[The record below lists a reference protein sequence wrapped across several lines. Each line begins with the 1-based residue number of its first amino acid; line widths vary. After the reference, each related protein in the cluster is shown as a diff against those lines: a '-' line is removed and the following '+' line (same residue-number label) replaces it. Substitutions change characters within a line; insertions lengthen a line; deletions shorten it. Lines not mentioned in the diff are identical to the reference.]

1 MKRNSISQKTRKGS
15 TAKSPNR
22 RKSTIKKEPY
32 ISSYQISEGIVK
44 IIIDKIIIN
53 SIYEANM
60 NKINN
65 QLNDYYFEYLQ
76 GQIEPLFEENFI
88 NYTNL
93 KNDENKLF
101 WKTPKP
107 PENQWIEILEPETVE
122 NDRYESSEVNIQEI
136 KSKKEIISETNEG
149 IENIENIENNN
160 NTIKKNQTKE
170 KNVRLKTIRQKN
182 KNEEI
187 LVNDENK
194 NENNNNND
202 IDNKTKNNQKLVNNM
217 ANTIQNNR
225 GKKRIVMVDFPSED
239 IPGIETE
246 FKHDIYEPS
255 NIHILRKDKEEEIKN
270 KEKEIKLNKDK
281 GNALK
286 KKEEIEKLIKNVKT
300 IDSNKFTFDSNGK
313 IISFKA
319 YKLDNLSKD
328 FTFIKNNIKE
338 KNEKE
343 EVVPIKSKKFARQS
357 VKEQNEEIVI
367 RDNSRMFEH
376 YGNEEKK
383 EKNKEKIIPSG
394 SNFKLILPNIG
405 VVIKENNN
413 KKEGSRDFNK
423 YFKKYSMK
431 DYDKILNEYVPLQN
445 KTKIKT
451 KFQKLAQTFV
461 KKTLS
466 DSMDKRNNNFM
477 NNIQMNLST
486 INNKKIEAM
495 NITNPLLTSTDIN
508 QNSENNNTYTNQNSS
523 YIKTSANV
531 SFNKGS
537 GIYNPLMTSSNVKS
551 AKINFSQDKNRNDFS
566 NSIIMKKMGFGSL
579 KLELESLQDL
589 NNESNYRKLSI
600 SKKDNIFGRN
610 FIKSNKFKINNTSK
624 DNPLY
629 VFNKKILT
637 DANFGNITLSQ
648 KRHTEKEN
656 IVTSKHL
663 SKQQAFKELGNTMI
677 SGLKIKFPRNRKV
690 ELSQ

>member
-170 KNVRLKTIRQKN
+170 KNLRLKTIRQKN

-194 NENNNNND
+194 NENNNND

-217 ANTIQNNR
+217 ANTLQNNR

-343 EVVPIKSKKFARQS
+343 EVVPIKSKKFTRQS

-405 VVIKENNN
+405 VVVKENNN

-486 INNKKIEAM
+486 INNKKIETM

-551 AKINFSQDKNRNDFS
+551 AKINFSQDKNRNDFN

>member
-170 KNVRLKTIRQKN
+170 KNLRLKTIRQKN

-194 NENNNNND
+194 NENNNND
-202 IDNKTKNNQKLVNNM
+202 IDNKTKNNQKLVNNT

-225 GKKRIVMVDFPSED
+225 GKKRIVMVEFPSED

-466 DSMDKRNNNFM
+466 DSMDKRNNNFI

-486 INNKKIEAM
+486 INNKKIESM

>member
-170 KNVRLKTIRQKN
+170 KNLRLKTIRQKN

-194 NENNNNND
+194 NENNNND

-343 EVVPIKSKKFARQS
+343 EVAPIKSKKFTRQS

-405 VVIKENNN
+405 VVVKENNN

-466 DSMDKRNNNFM
+466 DSMDKRNNNFI

-486 INNKKIEAM
+486 INNKKIESM

>member
-53 SIYEANM
+53 SIYEANL
-60 NKINN
+60 NQINN

-170 KNVRLKTIRQKN
+170 KNLRLKTIRQKN

-194 NENNNNND
+194 NENNNND

-225 GKKRIVMVDFPSED
+225 GKKRIVMVEFPSED

-313 IISFKA
+313 IISFKT

-343 EVVPIKSKKFARQS
+343 EAVPIKSKKFTRQS

-466 DSMDKRNNNFM
+466 DSMDKRNNNFI

-486 INNKKIEAM
+486 INNKKIESM

-551 AKINFSQDKNRNDFS
+551 AKINFSQDKNRNDFN

-648 KRHTEKEN
+648 KRHTEK
-656 IVTSKHL
+656 
-663 SKQQAFKELGNTMI
+663 
-677 SGLKIKFPRNRKV
+677 
-690 ELSQ
+690 

>member
-170 KNVRLKTIRQKN
+170 KNLRLKTIRQKN

-194 NENNNNND
+194 NENNNND

-343 EVVPIKSKKFARQS
+343 EVVPIKSKKFTRQS

-405 VVIKENNN
+405 VVVKENNN

-466 DSMDKRNNNFM
+466 DSMDKRNNNFI

-486 INNKKIEAM
+486 INNKKIETM

-637 DANFGNITLSQ
+637 DANFGNKIEQ
-648 KRHTEKEN
+648 NDKEKEN
-656 IVTSKHL
+656 IIISKHL
-663 SKQQAFKELGNTMI
+663 SKQQALKELGNSI
-677 SGLKIKFPRNRKV
+677 IIGNKIKYPRNRKV
-690 ELSQ
+690 ELSN

>member
-170 KNVRLKTIRQKN
+170 KNLRLKTIRQKN

-194 NENNNNND
+194 NENNNND

-343 EVVPIKSKKFARQS
+343 EVVPIKSKKFTRQS

-405 VVIKENNN
+405 VVVKENNN

-486 INNKKIEAM
+486 INNKKIETM

-537 GIYNPLMTSSNVKS
+537 GLYNPLMTSSNVKS

>member
-15 TAKSPNR
+15 TAKSPKR

-170 KNVRLKTIRQKN
+170 KNLRLKTIRQKN

-194 NENNNNND
+194 NENNNND

-343 EVVPIKSKKFARQS
+343 EAVPIKSKKFTRQS

-405 VVIKENNN
+405 VVVKENNN

-486 INNKKIEAM
+486 INNKKIETM

-551 AKINFSQDKNRNDFS
+551 AKINFSQDKNRNDFN
-566 NSIIMKKMGFGSL
+566 NSIIMKKIGFGSL

-610 FIKSNKFKINNTSK
+610 FIKSNKFRMNNTSK

>member
-160 NTIKKNQTKE
+160 NTIRKNQTKE
-170 KNVRLKTIRQKN
+170 KNLRLKTIRQKN

-194 NENNNNND
+194 NENNNND

-343 EVVPIKSKKFARQS
+343 EVVPIKSKKFTRQS

-405 VVIKENNN
+405 VVVKENNN

-466 DSMDKRNNNFM
+466 DSLDKRNNNFI

-486 INNKKIEAM
+486 INNKKIESM

>member
-170 KNVRLKTIRQKN
+170 KNLRLKTIRQKN

-194 NENNNNND
+194 NENNNND

-225 GKKRIVMVDFPSED
+225 GKKRIVMVEFPSED

-313 IISFKA
+313 IISFRA

-343 EVVPIKSKKFARQS
+343 EVVPIKSKKFTRQS

-405 VVIKENNN
+405 VVVKENNN

-466 DSMDKRNNNFM
+466 DSMDKRNNNFI

-486 INNKKIEAM
+486 INNKKIESM

-637 DANFGNITLSQ
+637 DANFGNITLTQ

>member
-194 NENNNNND
+194 NENNNND

-343 EVVPIKSKKFARQS
+343 EVVPIKSKKFTRQS

-405 VVIKENNN
+405 VVVKENNN

-486 INNKKIEAM
+486 INNKKIETM

>member
-170 KNVRLKTIRQKN
+170 KNLRLKTIRQKN

-194 NENNNNND
+194 NENNNND

-343 EVVPIKSKKFARQS
+343 EVIPIKSKKFTRQS

-486 INNKKIEAM
+486 INNKKIETM

>member
-170 KNVRLKTIRQKN
+170 KNLRLKTIRQKN

-194 NENNNNND
+194 NENNNND

-343 EVVPIKSKKFARQS
+343 EVVPIKSKKFTRQS

-405 VVIKENNN
+405 VVVKENNN

-466 DSMDKRNNNFM
+466 DSMDKRNNNFI

-486 INNKKIEAM
+486 INNKKIESM

-610 FIKSNKFKINNTSK
+610 FIKSNKFRINNTSK

>member
-170 KNVRLKTIRQKN
+170 KNLRLKTIRQKN

-194 NENNNNND
+194 NENNNND

-343 EVVPIKSKKFARQS
+343 DVVPIKSKKFARQS

-405 VVIKENNN
+405 VVVKENNN

-486 INNKKIEAM
+486 INNKKIESM

>member
-170 KNVRLKTIRQKN
+170 KNLRLKTIRQKN

-194 NENNNNND
+194 NENNNND

-343 EVVPIKSKKFARQS
+343 EVVPIKSKKFTRQS

-405 VVIKENNN
+405 VVVKENNN

-466 DSMDKRNNNFM
+466 DSMDKRNNNFI

-486 INNKKIEAM
+486 INNKKIETM

>member
-53 SIYEANM
+53 SIYESNM
-60 NKINN
+60 NQINN

-107 PENQWIEILEPETVE
+107 QENQWIEILEPETVE

-170 KNVRLKTIRQKN
+170 KNLRLKTIRQKN

-194 NENNNNND
+194 NENNNND

-313 IISFKA
+313 IISFRA

-343 EVVPIKSKKFARQS
+343 EVVPIKSKKFTRQS

-466 DSMDKRNNNFM
+466 DSMDKRNNNFI
-477 NNIQMNLST
+477 NNFQMNLSA
-486 INNKKIEAM
+486 INNKKIETM

-610 FIKSNKFKINNTSK
+610 FIKSNKFRINNTSK

>member
-160 NTIKKNQTKE
+160 NTIRKNQTKE
-170 KNVRLKTIRQKN
+170 KNLRLKTIRQKN

-194 NENNNNND
+194 NENNNND

-343 EVVPIKSKKFARQS
+343 EVVPIKSKKFTRQS

-466 DSMDKRNNNFM
+466 DSMDKRNNNFI

-486 INNKKIEAM
+486 INNKKIESM

>member
-170 KNVRLKTIRQKN
+170 KNLRLKTIRQKN

-194 NENNNNND
+194 NENNNND
-202 IDNKTKNNQKLVNNM
+202 IDNKTKNNQKIVNNM

-225 GKKRIVMVDFPSED
+225 GKKRIVMVEFPSED

-343 EVVPIKSKKFARQS
+343 EVVPIKSKKFTRQS

-405 VVIKENNN
+405 VVVKENNN

-423 YFKKYSMK
+423 YFKKYSMQ

-486 INNKKIEAM
+486 INNKKIESM

-537 GIYNPLMTSSNVKS
+537 GLYNPLMTSSNVKS

>member
-170 KNVRLKTIRQKN
+170 KNSRLKTIRQKN

-194 NENNNNND
+194 NENNNND
-202 IDNKTKNNQKLVNNM
+202 IDNKTKNNQKLVNNT

-405 VVIKENNN
+405 VVVKENNN

-466 DSMDKRNNNFM
+466 DSMDKRNNNFI

-486 INNKKIEAM
+486 INNKKIETM

-648 KRHTEKEN
+648 KRHIEKEN

>member
-170 KNVRLKTIRQKN
+170 KNLRLKTIRQKN

-194 NENNNNND
+194 NENNNND

-405 VVIKENNN
+405 VVVKENNN

-466 DSMDKRNNNFM
+466 DSMDKRNNNFI

-486 INNKKIEAM
+486 INNKKIETM

>member
-170 KNVRLKTIRQKN
+170 KNLRLKTIRQKN

-194 NENNNNND
+194 NENNNND

-405 VVIKENNN
+405 VVVKENNN

-466 DSMDKRNNNFM
+466 DSMDKRNNNFI

-486 INNKKIEAM
+486 INNKKIESM

>member
-170 KNVRLKTIRQKN
+170 KNLRLKTIRQKN

-194 NENNNNND
+194 NENNNND

-225 GKKRIVMVDFPSED
+225 GKKRIVMVEFPSED

-405 VVIKENNN
+405 VVVKENNN

-466 DSMDKRNNNFM
+466 DSMDKRNNNFI

-486 INNKKIEAM
+486 INNKKIETM

-610 FIKSNKFKINNTSK
+610 FIKSNKFRINNTSK

>member
-53 SIYEANM
+53 SIYKANM

-170 KNVRLKTIRQKN
+170 KNLRLKTIRQKN

-194 NENNNNND
+194 NENNNND

-217 ANTIQNNR
+217 AKTMQNNR

-343 EVVPIKSKKFARQS
+343 EVVPIKSKKFTRQS

-466 DSMDKRNNNFM
+466 DSMDKRNNNFI
-477 NNIQMNLST
+477 NNIQMNLSA
-486 INNKKIEAM
+486 INNKKIESM

-551 AKINFSQDKNRNDFS
+551 AKINFSQDKNRNDFN
-566 NSIIMKKMGFGSL
+566 NSIIMKKMGFRSL

-610 FIKSNKFKINNTSK
+610 FIKSNKFRINNTSK

>member
-170 KNVRLKTIRQKN
+170 KNLRLKTIRQKN

-194 NENNNNND
+194 NENNNND

-343 EVVPIKSKKFARQS
+343 EVVPIKSKKFTRQS

-405 VVIKENNN
+405 VVVKENNN

-486 INNKKIEAM
+486 INNKKIETM

-637 DANFGNITLSQ
+637 DANFGNITLTQ

>member
-170 KNVRLKTIRQKN
+170 KNLRLKTIRQKN

-194 NENNNNND
+194 NENNNND

-343 EVVPIKSKKFARQS
+343 EAVPIKSKKFTRQS

-405 VVIKENNN
+405 VVVKENNN

-466 DSMDKRNNNFM
+466 DSMDKRNNNFI

-486 INNKKIEAM
+486 INNKKIETM

-637 DANFGNITLSQ
+637 DANFGNITLTQ

>member
-22 RKSTIKKEPY
+22 RRSTIKKEPY

-170 KNVRLKTIRQKN
+170 KNLRLKTIRQKN

-194 NENNNNND
+194 NENNNND
-202 IDNKTKNNQKLVNNM
+202 IDNKTKNNQKLVNNT

-225 GKKRIVMVDFPSED
+225 GKKRIVMVEFPSED

-313 IISFKA
+313 IISFRA

-343 EVVPIKSKKFARQS
+343 EVVPIKSKKFTRQS

-466 DSMDKRNNNFM
+466 DSMDKRNNNFI

-486 INNKKIEAM
+486 INNKKIETM

-537 GIYNPLMTSSNVKS
+537 GLYNPLMTSSNVKS

-637 DANFGNITLSQ
+637 DANFGNITLTQ

>member
-53 SIYEANM
+53 SIYEANI

-160 NTIKKNQTKE
+160 SIIKKNQTKE
-170 KNVRLKTIRQKN
+170 KNLRLKTIRQKN

-194 NENNNNND
+194 NENNNND
-202 IDNKTKNNQKLVNNM
+202 IDNKTKNNQKLVNNT
-217 ANTIQNNR
+217 ANIIQNNR
-225 GKKRIVMVDFPSED
+225 GKKRIVMVEFPSED

-343 EVVPIKSKKFARQS
+343 EVVPIKSKKFTRQS

-486 INNKKIEAM
+486 INNKKIETM

-537 GIYNPLMTSSNVKS
+537 GLYNPLMTSSNVKS

-610 FIKSNKFKINNTSK
+610 FIKSNKFRINNTSK

>member
-194 NENNNNND
+194 NENNNND
-202 IDNKTKNNQKLVNNM
+202 IDNKTKNNQKIVNNM

-343 EVVPIKSKKFARQS
+343 EVVPIKSKKFTRQS

-405 VVIKENNN
+405 VVVKENNN

-466 DSMDKRNNNFM
+466 DSMDKRNNNFI

-486 INNKKIEAM
+486 INNKKIETM

>member
-170 KNVRLKTIRQKN
+170 KNLRLKTIRQKN

-194 NENNNNND
+194 NENNNND

-343 EVVPIKSKKFARQS
+343 EVVPIKSKKFTRQS

-405 VVIKENNN
+405 VVVKENNN

-466 DSMDKRNNNFM
+466 DSMDKRNNNFI

-486 INNKKIEAM
+486 INNKKIETM

-551 AKINFSQDKNRNDFS
+551 AKINFSQDKNRNDFN

>member
-1 MKRNSISQKTRKGS
+1 
-15 TAKSPNR
+15 
-22 RKSTIKKEPY
+22 
-32 ISSYQISEGIVK
+32 
-44 IIIDKIIIN
+44 
-53 SIYEANM
+53 
-60 NKINN
+60 
-65 QLNDYYFEYLQ
+65 
-76 GQIEPLFEENFI
+76 
-88 NYTNL
+88 
-93 KNDENKLF
+93 
-101 WKTPKP
+101 
-107 PENQWIEILEPETVE
+107 
-122 NDRYESSEVNIQEI
+122 
-136 KSKKEIISETNEG
+136 
-149 IENIENIENNN
+149 
-160 NTIKKNQTKE
+160 
-170 KNVRLKTIRQKN
+170 
-182 KNEEI
+182 

-194 NENNNNND
+194 NENNNND
-202 IDNKTKNNQKLVNNM
+202 IDNKTKNNQKLVNNT

-405 VVIKENNN
+405 VVVKENNN

-466 DSMDKRNNNFM
+466 DSMDKRNNNFI

-486 INNKKIEAM
+486 INNKKIETM

-537 GIYNPLMTSSNVKS
+537 GLYNPLMTSSNVKS

-637 DANFGNITLSQ
+637 DANFGNITLTQ

>member
-136 KSKKEIISETNEG
+136 KAKKEIISETNEG

-170 KNVRLKTIRQKN
+170 KNLRLKTIRQKN

-194 NENNNNND
+194 NENNNND
-202 IDNKTKNNQKLVNNM
+202 IDNKTKNNQKIVNNM

-343 EVVPIKSKKFARQS
+343 EVVPIKSKKFTRQS

-405 VVIKENNN
+405 VVVKENNN

-466 DSMDKRNNNFM
+466 DSMDKRNNNFI

-486 INNKKIEAM
+486 INNKKIETM

>member
-160 NTIKKNQTKE
+160 SIIKKNQTKE
-170 KNVRLKTIRQKN
+170 KNLRLKTIRQKN

-194 NENNNNND
+194 NENNNND

-343 EVVPIKSKKFARQS
+343 DVVPIKSKKFARQS

-405 VVIKENNN
+405 VVVKENNN

-486 INNKKIEAM
+486 INNKKIETM

-551 AKINFSQDKNRNDFS
+551 AKINFSKDKNRNDFS

>member
-160 NTIKKNQTKE
+160 NTIRKNQTKE
-170 KNVRLKTIRQKN
+170 KNLRLKTIRQKN

-194 NENNNNND
+194 NENNNND

-343 EVVPIKSKKFARQS
+343 EVVPIKSKKFTRQS

-466 DSMDKRNNNFM
+466 DSMDKRNNNFI

-486 INNKKIEAM
+486 INNKKIETM

>member
-160 NTIKKNQTKE
+160 SIIKKNQTKE
-170 KNVRLKTIRQKN
+170 KNLRLKTIRQKN

-187 LVNDENK
+187 TVNDENK
-194 NENNNNND
+194 NENNNND
-202 IDNKTKNNQKLVNNM
+202 IDNKTKNYQKIVNNM

-225 GKKRIVMVDFPSED
+225 GKKRIVMVEFPSED

-343 EVVPIKSKKFARQS
+343 EVVPIKSKKFTRQS

-405 VVIKENNN
+405 VVVKENNN

-486 INNKKIEAM
+486 INNKKIETM

>member
-170 KNVRLKTIRQKN
+170 KNLRLKTIRQKN

-194 NENNNNND
+194 NENNNND

-466 DSMDKRNNNFM
+466 DSMDKRNNNFI

-486 INNKKIEAM
+486 INNKKIETM

-551 AKINFSQDKNRNDFS
+551 AKINFNQDKNRNDFS